1 MTEPTAHSQFAIRNS
16 QLPDWFTPRRFAAF
30 LLLAF
35 VLAFPGI
42 WLGTETF
49 FRSDYGVMAYP
60 AAHYLRESLRAGEL
74 PLWNPLSNCGAPFL
88 AQWGTMCLYPGSL
101 FFVALPMPWAL
112 GVFCLLHLWLG
123 GLGARA
129 LAERWTGNRFAAAV
143 AGTAFALNG
152 APLACITWPN
162 YCVALGW
169 LPWIVLFTEQA
180 WREGGRKL
188 VLAALAGTMQMLTG
202 VPELV
207 VLTWGLLGVMLVAEW
222 VQSPKSKVQSPTA
235 HEATEPHHA
244 PTTSVPLAP
253 TGGEGRG
260 EGASHAQPIAPESPN
275 PSPLITNHFSLLTRF
290 ALVIA
295 LITALSAAQLLP
307 FFDLLAHSQRDAAYR
322 DARWPMPPWGWA
334 NFLVPLFRYGQTP
347 QGFWTQVGQEFLSS
361 YYLGL
366 APLALALLAVWKL
379 RERRV
384 WMLAGATLF
393 ALVMALGDAGL
404 LYTALKNLLP
414 GGGITRFPVKFVLL
428 ATFTVPM
435 LAAFGVAWLLRGS
448 SRREEALSEN
458 AEHGMRN
465 AESSQSLL
473 TSAATNEPATAPL
486 LRIAFAL
493 AALTALIIWLGQQH
507 PLQYDRWPET
517 RANALARLTWLAAA
531 LGALAVVAGLGAR
544 AARERLLAAAALLVL
559 VAADPLTHQPNQ
571 TPLVSANLLADKW
584 DSQLFRSN
592 ADRNSV
598 GSRYFIT
605 PEREDLLLFGRHI
618 SEEMRHPGGL
628 KNTTQEATNIHVRS
642 LDLYLKRVESWSH
655 LNLANDV
662 AKVNGSSNLRL
673 REQDAL
679 QRLIYPVGGAK
690 APAATGLLDFLSVA
704 TQSQSSPDRSS
715 AFRKTARPLVA
726 VGALPEFIETTATL
740 NALTASDFDP
750 RRVVYL
756 PPKAQGSVP
765 TNAANARVTTRRF
778 AAHEILAEV
787 ETDAPTL
794 VTVAQSFYHPWRAF
808 VDGQPVKLW
817 RANYA
822 FQALAVPAGKH
833 TVRLVYVDE
842 KFRLGVGISL
852 AGLAVCG
859 FLWWRGGRISVGD
872 DVRSLTSNREKV
884 GDS

>member
-1 MTEPTAHSQFAIRNS
+1 
-16 QLPDWFTPRRFAAF
+16 
-30 LLLAF
+30 
-35 VLAFPGI
+35 
-42 WLGTETF
+42 
-49 FRSDYGVMAYP
+49 MAYP
-60 AAHYLRESLRAGEL
+60 SAHYLRESLRAGEL

-101 FFVALPMPWAL
+101 FFVALPMPLAL

-143 AGTAFALNG
+143 AGTAFAING
-152 APLACITWPN
+152 ASLACITWPN

-169 LPWIVLFTEQA
+169 MPWIILLTEQA

-207 VLTWGLLGVMLVAEW
+207 ILTWGLLGVMLVAEW
-222 VQSPKSKVQSPTA
+222 FQGLRFKVQSQSA
-235 HEATEPHHA
+235 HDCSKPPHP

-260 EGASHAQPIAPESPN
+260 EGASHPQPIAYKSPN
-275 PSPLITNHFSLLTRF
+275 PSQLITNHFSLLTRF
-290 ALVIA
+290 LFVIL

-334 NFLVPLFRYGQTP
+334 NLLVPLFRYFQTP
-347 QGFWTQVGQEFLSS
+347 QGFWVQQDQQFLSS

-366 APLALALLAVWKL
+366 GVLALALVAVWKS

-384 WMLAGATLF
+384 WLLAGATLF
-393 ALVMALGDAGL
+393 ALIMALGDAGF

-414 GGGITRFPVKFVLL
+414 GGGIARFPVKFVLL
-428 ATFTVPM
+428 AAFTVPM
-435 LAAFGVAWLLRGS
+435 LAAFGVAWL
-448 SRREEALSEN
+448 
-458 AEHGMRN
+458 MRPVGRDSVEPSIPP
-465 AESSQSLL
+465 AVRAQRASPADADEDE
-473 TSAATNEPATAPL
+473 TRSARLAPL
-486 LRIAFAL
+486 EMGLDGVSPYRLLL
-493 AALTALIIWLGQQH
+493 AVGLAIVAGVALIIWLGQQH
-507 PLQYDRWPET
+507 TLQYDRWPET
-517 RANALARLTWLAAA
+517 RANALVRLAWLAAA
-531 LGALAVVAGLGAR
+531 LGAIAVVAGFGAR

-559 VAADPLTHQPNQ
+559 LAADSLTHQPNQ
-571 TPLVSANLLADKW
+571 MPRVNADLLADKW
-584 DSQLFRSN
+584 DSQLFEDKAYEHTTS
-592 ADRNSV
+592 A
-598 GSRYFIT
+598 RYFIT
-605 PEREDLLLFGRHI
+605 PEREELLLFGRHV
-618 SEEMRHPGGL
+618 SAADLPPAGL
-628 KNTTQEATNIHVRS
+628 EGSKLAAANRQLWS
-642 LDLYLKRVESWSH
+642 MDLHLKREEAWSH
-655 LNLANDV
+655 LNLANGL

-679 QRLIYPVGGAK
+679 QRRLYPVSSTNS
-690 APAATGLLDFLSVA
+690 PAAFGLLDFLGVGNNSRHRSGA
-704 TQSQSSPDRSS
+704 SSTIRTS
-715 AFRKTARPLVA
+715 ALPLV
-726 VGALPEFIETTATL
+726 TAKGQPIF
-740 NALTASDFDP
+740 ASPTGSLDLLLAPDFDP
-750 RRVVYL
+750 RRVVFF
-756 PPKAQGSVP
+756 PHEAQGSVP
-765 TNAANARVTTRRF
+765 TNAADARITTRRF

-794 VTVAQSFYHPWRAF
+794 VTVAQSLYHPWRAF

-859 FLWWRGGRISVGD
+859 FLWWRGRKPTEAV
-872 DVRSLTSNREKV
+872 VT
-884 GDS
+884 

>member
-1 MTEPTAHSQFAIRNS
+1 MTSDLTSPDPRPETPDPTLA
-16 QLPDWFTPRRFAAF
+16 DWFTPLRFAAF

-35 VLAFPGI
+35 IFAFPGI
-42 WLGTETF
+42 WMGTETF

-60 AAHYLRESLRAGEL
+60 ATHYLRESIRAGEL

-143 AGTAFALNG
+143 AGTAFAING
-152 APLACITWPN
+152 ASLACITWPN

-169 LPWIVLFTEQA
+169 MPWIVLLTEQA

-188 VLAALAGTMQMLTG
+188 VLAVLAGTMQMLTG

-207 VLTWGLLGVMLVAEW
+207 VMTWGLLGVLLVADL
-222 VQSPKSKVQSPTA
+222 VKRKADNVSRNALTHYA
-235 HEATEPHHA
+235 LRFT
-244 PTTSVPLAP
+244 
-253 TGGEGRG
+253 
-260 EGASHAQPIAPESPN
+260 
-275 PSPLITNHFSLLTRF
+275 LL
-290 ALVIA
+290 IA

-347 QGFWTQVGQEFLSS
+347 QGFWIQIGQEFLSS

-366 APLALALLAVWKL
+366 APLALALLAVWKT

-384 WMLAGATLF
+384 WLLAGVTLF

-404 LYTALKNLLP
+404 LYSALKNILSGSL
-414 GGGITRFPVKFVLL
+414 IARFPVKFALL
-428 ATFTVPM
+428 AAFTVPL
-435 LAAFGVAWLLRGS
+435 LAAFGVAWLTRNAECADAPPGS
-448 SRREEALSEN
+448 SRREEAP
-458 AEHGMRN
+458 
-465 AESSQSLL
+465 SSQSAIGNRQSAINQSLL
-473 TSAATNEPATAPL
+473 TSAATCGGPNRSSAL
-486 LRIAFAL
+486 LAIGLAL
-493 AALTALIIWLGQQH
+493 VAATALIIWLGQQH

-517 RANALARLTWLAAA
+517 RANALVRLAWLAVA
-531 LGALAVVAGLGAR
+531 LGAIAVVAGLGAR
-544 AARERLLAAAALLVL
+544 AVRERLLAAGALLVL
-559 VAADPLTHQPNQ
+559 LAADPLTHQPNQ
-571 TPLVSANLLADKW
+571 MPRLSADFLT
-584 DSQLFRSN
+584 R
-592 ADRNSV
+592 
-598 GSRYFIT
+598 FIVMT
-605 PEREDLLLFGRHI
+605 DGHRRWPALGEGRVFLSPEREQILLQSSVENWGEDTF
-618 SEEMRHPGGL
+618 S
-628 KNTTQEATNIHVRS
+628 
-642 LDLYLKRVESWSH
+642 KRIYFWSH
-655 LNLANDV
+655 LNLLDAV
-662 AKVNGSSNLRL
+662 PKVNGSSNLRL
-673 REQDAL
+673 RDQDAL
-679 QRLIYPVGGAK
+679 QRRLYPTNHASN
-690 APAATGLLDFLSVA
+690 PAHGPMLDFLSVTCSARGVGSWSHPDPKPVPLPRGMIPA
-704 TQSQSSPDRSS
+704 TMENTNR
-715 AFRKTARPLVA
+715 AWIARTTALPLVFA
-726 VGALPEFIETTATL
+726 GVLPEFRDPLNTL
-740 NALTASDFDP
+740 EALPGVDFNP
-750 RRVVYL
+750 RRMVYL
-756 PPKAQGSVP
+756 PPEAQGSVP
-765 TNAANARVTTRRF
+765 TNSANARVITRRF

-833 TVRLVYVDE
+833 TVRLAYVDE
-842 KFRLGVGISL
+842 RFRLGVGISL

-859 FLWWRGGRISVGD
+859 WLWWRGGRIPVGD
-872 DVRSLTSNREKV
+872 DVRSLASTREKV
-884 GDS
+884 RDS

>member
-1 MTEPTAHSQFAIRNS
+1 MTDNTTTSRTGASESEFS
-16 QLPDWFTPRRFAAF
+16 DWFTPRRFAVF

-60 AAHYLRESLRAGEL
+60 AAHYLRESLRVGEL

-112 GVFCLLHLWLG
+112 GVFCLLHLWFG

-129 LAERWTGNRFAAAV
+129 LAERGTGHRFAAAV
-143 AGTAFALNG
+143 ASTAVALNG
-152 APLACITWPN
+152 ASRACLTWPN

-169 LPWIVLFTEQA
+169 LPWIVLLTEQA

-207 VLTWGLLGVMLVAEW
+207 VMTWGLLGVMLIAEW
-222 VQSPKSKVQSPTA
+222 VQSLKSKVQSPSA
-235 HEATEPHHA
+235 HEATDPTQA
-244 PTTSVPLAP
+244 PTTSASRAP
-253 TGGEGRG
+253 IGGEGRG
-260 EGASHAQPIAPESPN
+260 EGASHAPPIAPESPN

-295 LITALSAAQLLP
+295 LIAALSAAQLLP

-334 NFLVPLFRYGQTP
+334 NFLVPLFRYGQTD
-347 QGFWTQVGQEFLSS
+347 QGFWIQVGQEFLSS

-366 APLALALLAVWKL
+366 APLALALLAVWKA

-384 WMLAGATLF
+384 WLLAGATAFVLI
-393 ALVMALGDAGL
+393 MALGDAGY

-414 GGGITRFPVKFVLL
+414 GGGIARFPVKFVLL
-428 ATFTVPM
+428 AAFTVPM
-435 LAAFGVAWLLRGS
+435 LAAFGVAWLQSRSGVPPDCTNS
-448 SRREEALSEN
+448 SV
-458 AEHGMRN
+458 
-465 AESSQSLL
+465 
-473 TSAATNEPATAPL
+473 AASTPAASDAKEKLDDRQDACPTWRPL

-517 RANALARLTWLAAA
+517 RTNALARLAWLAAA
-531 LGALAVVAGLGAR
+531 LGAIAVVAGLGAR
-544 AARERLLAAAALLVL
+544 AARERLLAAGALLVL
-559 VAADPLTHQPNQ
+559 LAADPLTHQPNQ
-571 TPLVSANLLADKW
+571 TPRIPSAVFRVADILGAANNFSVTASLEAGRFKIAAADEERLLYGRHVDAQALLAHDQTALW
-584 DSQLFRSN
+584 
-592 ADRNSV
+592 
-598 GSRYFIT
+598 
-605 PEREDLLLFGRHI
+605 
-618 SEEMRHPGGL
+618 M
-628 KNTTQEATNIHVRS
+628 
-642 LDLYLKRVESWSH
+642 LDFSGKLRLGWSH
-655 LNLANDV
+655 LNLLKMV
-662 AKVNGSSNLRL
+662 PKVNGSSNLRL
-673 REQDAL
+673 REQDEL
-679 QRLIYPVGGAK
+679 QRRLYPANLSA
-690 APAATGLLDFLSVA
+690 APAADGLMDFLCV
-704 TQSQSSPDRSS
+704 TQLSQPTPGSGNGTRKFAGPLVDSPAKVQFGSPAEVLNHILSPD
-715 AFRKTARPLVA
+715 FRQPVTA
-726 VGALPEFIETTATL
+726 
-740 NALTASDFDP
+740 
-750 RRVVYL
+750 YL
-756 PPKAQGSVP
+756 PSEAQGSVP

-778 AAHEILAEV
+778 AALEILAEV

-842 KFRLGVGISL
+842 QFRLGVGISL

-859 FLWWRGGRISVGD
+859 FLWWRAGRMTNGQ
-872 DVRSLTSNREKV
+872 
-884 GDS
+884 

>member
-1 MTEPTAHSQFAIRNS
+1 MSAAPQDASPET
-16 QLPDWFTPRRFAAF
+16 PDPSLAAWLTPHRFAVF

-42 WLGTETF
+42 WMGTETF

-60 AAHYLRESLRAGEL
+60 AAHYLRESIRAGEL

-152 APLACITWPN
+152 ASLGCITWPN

-207 VLTWGLLGVMLVAEW
+207 VMTWGLLGVLLLGEVFS
-222 VQSPKSKVQSPTA
+222 VQSSVFSKSQP
-235 HEATEPHHA
+235 ATD
-244 PTTSVPLAP
+244 
-253 TGGEGRG
+253 
-260 EGASHAQPIAPESPN
+260 APERS
-275 PSPLITNHFSLLTRF
+275 SLKTEHWSLNTDYSSLPRF
-290 ALVIA
+290 ALAIA
-295 LITALSAAQLLP
+295 LIAALSAAQLLP
-307 FFDLLAHSQRDAAYR
+307 FFDLLAHSQRDASYH

-334 NFLVPLFRYGQTP
+334 NFLVPLFRYFQTP
-347 QGFWTQVGQEFLSS
+347 QGFWVQEGQQFLSS

-366 APLALALLAVWKL
+366 APLAFALLAVWKA

-384 WMLAGATLF
+384 WLLAGVTLF

-404 LYTALKNLLP
+404 LYTTLKNILP
-414 GGGITRFPVKFVLL
+414 SSLIARFPVKFVLL
-428 ATFTVPM
+428 AAFTVPM
-435 LAAFGVAWLLRGS
+435 LAAFGVAWL
-448 SRREEALSEN
+448 
-458 AEHGMRN
+458 
-465 AESSQSLL
+465 QSWSGVPPDF
-473 TSAATNEPATAPL
+473 TNYSVAASTPAVPDTKEKLDDRQDACP
-486 LRIAFAL
+486 AWKAL
-493 AALTALIIWLGQQH
+493 AQVALALVAATALIIWLGQQH

-517 RANALARLTWLAAA
+517 RANVLVRLAWLAAA
-531 LGALAVVAGLGAR
+531 LGTIAVVAGLGAR
-544 AARERLLAAAALLVL
+544 AARERLLAAGALLVL
-559 VAADPLTHQPNQ
+559 LAADPLTHQPNQ
-571 TPLVSANLLADKW
+571 TPRWPWAFAIGDGGLRGIPELVPLGSA
-584 DSQLFRSN
+584 
-592 ADRNSV
+592 
-598 GSRYFIT
+598 
-605 PEREDLLLFGRHI
+605 REMISPTDEELLLYGRHVDPQ
-618 SEEMRHPGGL
+618 HLPPGMVPE
-628 KNTTQEATNIHVRS
+628 Q
-642 LDLYLKRVESWSH
+642 LDLWHLDYRAKIHTGWSH
-655 LNLANDV
+655 LNLLDGV
-662 AKVNGSSNLRL
+662 PKVNGSSNLRL
-673 REQDAL
+673 REQDEVQRRLYPPNATNAPDAEGLRDFLGVKELSSLTRPDAL
-679 QRLIYPVGGAK
+679 WTTRSNALPLVTAGTPGRFV
-690 APAATGLLDFLSVA
+690 PAAD
-704 TQSQSSPDRSS
+704 
-715 AFRKTARPLVA
+715 
-726 VGALPEFIETTATL
+726 TL
-740 NALTASDFDP
+740 NQIVAQDFDP
-750 RRVVYL
+750 RSFVCL
-756 PPKAQGSVP
+756 PTEAHGVVP

-842 KFRLGVGISL
+842 KFRLGFGISL

-859 FLWWRGGRISVGD
+859 FLWWRSP
-872 DVRSLTSNREKV
+872 RSEAKSP
-884 GDS
+884 

>member
-1 MTEPTAHSQFAIRNS
+1 MDPAAS
-16 QLPDWFTPRRFAAF
+16 LPDPRPETPDPSLADWFTPRRFAVF

-35 VLAFPGI
+35 ILAFPGI
-42 WLGTETF
+42 WMGTETF

-60 AAHYLRESLRAGEL
+60 ATHYLRESLRAGEL

-143 AGTAFALNG
+143 AGTAFAING
-152 APLACITWPN
+152 ASLACITWPN

-169 LPWIVLFTEQA
+169 MPWIVLLTEQA

-207 VLTWGLLGVMLVAEW
+207 VMTWGLLGVMLLAEVFS
-222 VQSPKSKVQSPTA
+222 VQCSVFSRSQSVTKMPA
-235 HEATEPHHA
+235 RSLLKTEHWLLN
-244 PTTSVPLAP
+244 TDY
-253 TGGEGRG
+253 
-260 EGASHAQPIAPESPN
+260 
-275 PSPLITNHFSLLTRF
+275 SPLLRF
-290 ALVIA
+290 AFVIL
-295 LITALSAAQLLP
+295 LIAALSAAQLLP
-307 FFDLLAHSQRDAAYR
+307 FFDLLAHSQRDASYR

-334 NFLVPLFRYGQTP
+334 NLLVPLFRYGQTP
-347 QGFWTQVGQEFLSS
+347 QGFWIQVGQEFLSS

-366 APLALALLAVWKL
+366 APLALALVAVWKT

-384 WMLAGATLF
+384 WLLAGLTLF
-393 ALVMALGDAGL
+393 ALVMALGDAGF

-414 GGGITRFPVKFVLL
+414 GSLIARFPVKFVLL
-428 ATFTVPM
+428 AAFTVPL
-435 LAAFGVAWLLRGS
+435 LAAFGVAWLLRPRPVGRDSVEPSIPPEAVRAQRAS
-448 SRREEALSEN
+448 SADANEDETR
-458 AEHGMRN
+458 
-465 AESSQSLL
+465 
-473 TSAATNEPATAPL
+473 SARLAPL
-486 LRIAFAL
+486 EMGLDGVSPYRALLIVALAL
-493 AALTALIIWLGQQH
+493 AAGAALIIWLGQQH

-517 RANALARLTWLAAA
+517 RTNALARLAWLVAA
-531 LGALAVVAGLGAR
+531 LGAIAVVAGLGAR
-544 AARERLLAAAALLVL
+544 AARERLLAAGALLIL
-559 VAADPLTHQPNQ
+559 LTADPLTHQPNQ
-571 TPLVSANLLADKW
+571 VPRLNSGALGSEW
-584 DSQLFRSN
+584 DPKLFGLTEQLGEVRFR
-592 ADRNSV
+592 R
-598 GSRYFIT
+598 FIT
-605 PEREDLLLFGRHI
+605 PEREDTLLYGRHVP
-618 SEEMRHPGGL
+618 E
-628 KNTTQEATNIHVRS
+628 NILRWQGTYTPTIQDAWFFEIVG
-642 LDLYLKRVESWSH
+642 KRAEFWSH
-655 LNLANDV
+655 MNLLHGV

-673 REQDAL
+673 REQDEL
-679 QRLIYPVGGAK
+679 QRNLYPKNFAVAPK
-690 APAATGLLDFLSVA
+690 ASGLKDFLAVGFE
-704 TQSQSSPDRSS
+704 SSKFTNVIQTPR
-715 AFRKTARPLVA
+715 FLLLPLVKA
-726 VGALPEFIETTATL
+726 GAPPIFADGSR
-740 NALTASDFDP
+740 ASDHLLADEYSP
-750 RRVVYL
+750 LTVIYL
-756 PPKAQGSVP
+756 PPEAQGFVP

-822 FQALAVPAGKH
+822 FQALEVPAGKH

-852 AGLAVCG
+852 AGLALCG
-859 FLWWRGGRISVGD
+859 FLWWRGGRDPVGD
-872 DVRSLTSNREKV
+872 DVRSLASSPEKV

>member
-1 MTEPTAHSQFAIRNS
+1 MSDPVPIADSQFAIRNS
-16 QLPDWFTPRRFAAF
+16 QLPAWFTLRRFAVF

-42 WLGTETF
+42 WAGTETF

-60 AAHYLRESLRAGEL
+60 SAHYLRESLRAGEL

-112 GVFCLLHLWLG
+112 GVFCLLHLWFG
-123 GLGARA
+123 GLGVRA

-152 APLACITWPN
+152 ASLACITWPN

-169 LPWIVLFTEQA
+169 MPWIILLTEQA
-180 WREGGRKL
+180 WCEGGRKL

-207 VLTWGLLGVMLVAEW
+207 AMTWGLLAAMLIAEW
-222 VQSPKSKVQSPTA
+222 VQGPKSRVQSPSA
-235 HEATEPHHA
+235 HECSGPHQA

-260 EGASHAQPIAPESPN
+260 EGASHPQPTASERPH

-290 ALVIA
+290 LAVIA
-295 LITALSAAQLLP
+295 LIAALSAAQLLP

-334 NFLVPLFRYGQTP
+334 NFFVPLFRYFQTP
-347 QGFWTQVGQEFLSS
+347 QGFWVQHDQQFLSS

-366 APLALALLAVWKL
+366 APLALALLAVWKF
-379 RERRV
+379 RELRV
-384 WMLAGATLF
+384 WLLAGVTLF
-393 ALVMALGDAGL
+393 VLIIALGDAGF

-414 GGGITRFPVKFVLL
+414 GGGIARFPVKFVLL
-428 ATFTVPM
+428 AAFTVPM

-448 SRREEALSEN
+448 SRREEAPSNN
-458 AEHGMRN
+458 AECGTRS

-473 TSAATNEPATAPL
+473 TSSAASGGPNRSSAL
-486 LRIAFAL
+486 LAIAL
-493 AALTALIIWLGQQH
+493 AFVAGVALIIWLGQQH

-517 RANALARLTWLAAA
+517 RANALVRLAWLATA
-531 LGALAVVAGLGAR
+531 LGAIAIVAGLGTR
-544 AARERLLAAAALLVL
+544 AVRERLLAAGAALV
-559 VAADPLTHQPNQ
+559 
-571 TPLVSANLLADKW
+571 LLAGDACSHLP
-584 DSQLFRSN
+584 SQSPRIPTAVLNRAGIS
-592 ADRNSV
+592 
-598 GSRYFIT
+598 
-605 PEREDLLLFGRHI
+605 PEQPELATLPTGRAMISPTDEELLLYGRHVDPQ
-618 SEEMRHPGGL
+618 RLPPGVPASPL
-628 KNTTQEATNIHVRS
+628 NLQV
-642 LDLYLKRVESWSH
+642 LDFAGKLRAGWSH
-655 LNLANDV
+655 LNLLDGV
-662 AKVNGSSNLRL
+662 PKVNGSSNLRL
-673 REQDAL
+673 REQDEL
-679 QRLIYPVGGAK
+679 QRRLYPPSATN
-690 APAATGLLDFLSVA
+690 ALAAAGLLDFLGVKE
-704 TQSQSSPDRSS
+704 Q
-715 AFRKTARPLVA
+715 TALFAGSMWSNRTTAQPLVFA
-726 VGALPEFIETTATL
+726 GAAPHFTPAIETLSQLLA
-740 NALTASDFDP
+740 ADFNP
-750 RRVVYL
+750 RQVAHL
-756 PPKAQGSVP
+756 PPEAEASIP
-765 TNAANARVTTRRF
+765 TNAANARLTTHRF

-817 RANYA
+817 RVNYA

-842 KFRLGVGISL
+842 KFRLGVRISL
-852 AGLAVCG
+852 TGLAVCG
-859 FLWWRGGRISVGD
+859 FLWWKRPSP
-872 DVRSLTSNREKV
+872 KV
-884 GDS
+884 QSPKSS

>member
-1 MTEPTAHSQFAIRNS
+1 MSDPAPIADSQFAIRNS
-16 QLPDWFTPRRFAAF
+16 QLPDCFTPRRFAVF

-42 WLGTETF
+42 WMGTETF

-60 AAHYLRESLRAGEL
+60 SAHYLRESLRAGEL

-143 AGTAFALNG
+143 AGTAFAING
-152 APLACITWPN
+152 ASLACITWPN

-169 LPWIVLFTEQA
+169 LPWIVLVTEQA
-180 WREGGRKL
+180 WREGSRKL

-207 VLTWGLLGVMLVAEW
+207 ILTWGLLVVLWLAEVIEEGKRQKAKGKSAETTAARSTFSSFLFPFSFATPAVRFVALVA
-222 VQSPKSKVQSPTA
+222 
-235 HEATEPHHA
+235 
-244 PTTSVPLAP
+244 
-253 TGGEGRG
+253 
-260 EGASHAQPIAPESPN
+260 
-275 PSPLITNHFSLLTRF
+275 
-290 ALVIA
+290 LVA
-295 LITALSAAQLLP
+295 ALSAAQLLP
-307 FFDLLAHSQRDAAYR
+307 FFDLLAHSQRDASYR

-347 QGFWTQVGQEFLSS
+347 QGFWIQVGQEFLSS

-384 WMLAGATLF
+384 WLLAGATAF
-393 ALVMALGDAGL
+393 ALIMALGDAGF

-414 GGGITRFPVKFVLL
+414 GGGIARFPVKFVLL
-428 ATFTVPM
+428 AAFTVPM
-435 LAAFGVAWLLRGS
+435 LAAFGVAWLQRGS
-448 SRREEALSEN
+448 GVPPDFIN
-458 AEHGMRN
+458 F
-465 AESSQSLL
+465 
-473 TSAATNEPATAPL
+473 SATVSTTETQDAKVKSDDRQDACPTWKPL
-486 LRIAFAL
+486 AQVAFAL
-493 AALTALIIWLGQQH
+493 VAGSALIIWLGQQH

-517 RANALARLTWLAAA
+517 RANAFVRLAWLAAA
-531 LGALAVVAGLGAR
+531 LGAIAVAAGLGAR
-544 AARERLLAAAALLVL
+544 AARECLLAAGALLVL
-559 VAADPLTHQPNQ
+559 LAADPLTHQPNQ
-571 TPLVSANLLADKW
+571 TPRVDADLLADKW
-584 DSQLFRSN
+584 DAHLFRSEAERN
-592 ADRNSV
+592 A
-598 GSRYFIT
+598 GGTRYFIT
-605 PEREDLLLFGRHI
+605 PEREELLLFGRHI
-618 SEEMRHPGGL
+618 PEEMHHLGEL
-628 KNTTQEATNIHVRS
+628 KETTAEATNQWVWHF
-642 LDLYLKRVESWSH
+642 DLYQKRMESWSH
-655 LNLANDV
+655 LNMANGI

-673 REQDAL
+673 RDQDAL
-679 QRLIYPVGGAK
+679 QRRLYPVGGAK
-690 APAATGLLDFLSVA
+690 APAATGLLDFLGVEH
-704 TQSQSSPDRSS
+704 QSQSGPDRSS
-715 AFRKTARPLVA
+715 AFRKGARPLVA
-726 VGALPEFIETTATL
+726 AGALTNFLEPTPTL
-740 NALTASDFDP
+740 DALTADDFDP

-756 PPKAQGSVP
+756 PPEGQGSVP
-765 TNAANARVTTRRF
+765 TNSANARVTTRRF

-822 FQALAVPAGKH
+822 FQALAVPVGKH
-833 TVRLVYVDE
+833 TVRLVYVDG

-859 FLWWRGGRISVGD
+859 FLWWRAGTRPVGD
-872 DVRSLTSNREKV
+872 DVRSLTSNREKA

>member
-1 MTEPTAHSQFAIRNS
+1 LSAAP
-16 QLPDWFTPRRFAAF
+16 PDPRPETPDPSLSDCFTPPRFAAF

-60 AAHYLRESLRAGEL
+60 SAHYLRESLRAGEL

-152 APLACITWPN
+152 ASLACITWPN

-169 LPWIVLFTEQA
+169 MPWIVLLTEQA
-180 WREGGRKL
+180 WREGGRQL

-207 VLTWGLLGVMLVAEW
+207 VMTWGLLGVLLVADC
-222 VQSPKSKVQSPTA
+222 VKRK
-235 HEATEPHHA
+235 TENVSNAVLTHYA
-244 PTTSVPLAP
+244 LRFTSLILL
-253 TGGEGRG
+253 
-260 EGASHAQPIAPESPN
+260 IA
-275 PSPLITNHFSLLTRF
+275 
-290 ALVIA
+290 
-295 LITALSAAQLLP
+295 ALSAAQLLP
-307 FFDLLAHSQRDAAYR
+307 FFDLLAHSQRDASYH

-334 NFLVPLFRYGQTP
+334 NFLVPLFRYFQTP
-347 QGFWTQVGQEFLSS
+347 QGFWVQEGQQFLSS

-366 APLALALLAVWKL
+366 APLALALLAVWKA
-379 RERRV
+379 RERRI
-384 WMLAGATLF
+384 WLLAGVTLF

-404 LYTALKNLLP
+404 LYPALKSILP
-414 GGGITRFPVKFVLL
+414 GSLIARFPVKFVLL
-428 ATFTVPM
+428 AAFTVPM
-435 LAAFGVAWLLRGS
+435 LAAFGVAWLTRNAECGMPNAEGADGPSGS
-448 SRREEALSEN
+448 SGREEAPASQSAIN
-458 AEHGMRN
+458 
-465 AESSQSLL
+465 QSLL
-473 TSAATNEPATAPL
+473 TSAATNESATAPFV
-486 LRIAFAL
+486 RIAFAL

-517 RANALARLTWLAAA
+517 RANALVRLAWLAAA
-531 LGALAVVAGLGAR
+531 LGAIAVVAGLGAR
-544 AARERLLAAAALLVL
+544 SARERLLAAAALLVL
-559 VAADPLTHQPNQ
+559 LAADPLTHQPDQ
-571 TPLVSANLLADKW
+571 TPRVSTDFLTRFIVMTDGHRRWPTLGEGRVFLSPKREQILLQSSLENWGKDTFSK
-584 DSQLFRSN
+584 RI
-592 ADRNSV
+592 
-598 GSRYFIT
+598 YF
-605 PEREDLLLFGRHI
+605 
-618 SEEMRHPGGL
+618 
-628 KNTTQEATNIHVRS
+628 
-642 LDLYLKRVESWSH
+642 WSH
-655 LNLANDV
+655 LNLLDGV
-662 AKVNGSSNLRL
+662 PKVNGSSNLRL
-673 REQDAL
+673 RDQDAL
-679 QRLIYPVGGAK
+679 QRRLYPTNHASL
-690 APAATGLLDFLSVA
+690 PAHGPILDFLSA
-704 TQSQSSPDRSS
+704 TYSASGVGSWSFPDPKPVPLPRGMIP
-715 AFRKTARPLVA
+715 AMMENTNRAWEARTTALPLVA
-726 VGALPEFIETTATL
+726 AGLLPEFREPP
-740 NALTASDFDP
+740 NALEALTGADFNP
-750 RRVVYL
+750 RRMVFLSPEAAGYI
-756 PPKAQGSVP
+756 P

-794 VTVAQSFYHPWRAF
+794 MTVAQSFYHPWRAF

-852 AGLAVCG
+852 AGLAVCA
-859 FLWWRGGRISVGD
+859 FLWWRGGRIPVGD
-872 DVRSLTSNREKV
+872 DVRSLTSSLEKV
-884 GDS
+884 RDS

>member
-1 MTEPTAHSQFAIRNS
+1 MSAPVPIADSQFAIRNS

-42 WLGTETF
+42 WMGTETF

-60 AAHYLRESLRAGEL
+60 SAHYLRESLRAGEL

-101 FFVALPMPWAL
+101 FFVSLPMPWAL

-129 LAERWTGNRFAAAV
+129 LAERWTGSRFAAAV

-152 APLACITWPN
+152 ASLACITWPN

-169 LPWIVLFTEQA
+169 LPWIILLTEQA

-207 VLTWGLLGVMLVAEW
+207 VMTWGLLGVMLIAEW
-222 VQSPKSKVQSPTA
+222 VQSPKSKVQSPSA
-235 HEATEPHHA
+235 HEATEPHQA
-244 PTTSVPLAP
+244 PTTSVSLAP
-253 TGGEGRG
+253 TRGDGRG
-260 EGASHAQPIAPESPN
+260 EGAGPAQPIAPESPN
-275 PSPLITNHFSLLTRF
+275 PSPLITNHFSLLIRF
-290 ALVIA
+290 AAVIA
-295 LITALSAAQLLP
+295 LIAALSAAQLLP

-347 QGFWTQVGQEFLSS
+347 QGFWIQQGQEFLSS

-384 WMLAGATLF
+384 WLLAGATAFVLI
-393 ALVMALGDAGL
+393 MALGDAGF
-404 LYTALKNLLP
+404 LYTALKNVLP
-414 GGGITRFPVKFVLL
+414 GGGIARFPVKFVLL
-428 ATFTVPM
+428 AAFTVPM
-435 LAAFGVAWLLRGS
+435 LAAFGVAWLQ
-448 SRREEALSEN
+448 SRSGVPPDFTNYSVA
-458 AEHGMRN
+458 
-465 AESSQSLL
+465 
-473 TSAATNEPATAPL
+473 TSTSVATDAKEKSDDMQDACPAWKPL
-486 LRIAFAL
+486 AQVAL
-493 AALTALIIWLGQQH
+493 ALVAGIALIIWLGQQH

-517 RANALARLTWLAAA
+517 RANALARLAWLAAA
-531 LGALAVVAGLGAR
+531 LGAIAVVAGLGAR
-544 AARERLLAAAALLVL
+544 AVRERLPAAGALLIL
-559 VAADPLTHQPNQ
+559 LACDPLTHQPDQ
-571 TPLVSANLLADKW
+571 TPRIPSRVFEPKKHFTVGLGMRSMIAPEDETRLLYG
-584 DSQLFRSN
+584 RH
-592 ADRNSV
+592 V
-598 GSRYFIT
+598 GLPPLST
-605 PEREDLLLFGRHI
+605 KEELTLEDLWLLDFAG
-618 SEEMRHPGGL
+618 
-628 KNTTQEATNIHVRS
+628 
-642 LDLYLKRVESWSH
+642 KRYSGWSH
-655 LNLANDV
+655 LNLLQAQP
-662 AKVNGSSNLRL
+662 KVNGSSNLRL

-679 QRLIYPVGGAK
+679 QRHLYPADGTNAIN
-690 APAATGLLDFLSVA
+690 AEGLRDFLGVEYFFRPSGSKPVERRDGA
-704 TQSQSSPDRSS
+704 HPQELVHTGTPMQFLPLPE
-715 AFRKTARPLVA
+715 AFRQL
-726 VGALPEFIETTATL
+726 TTPA
-740 NALTASDFDP
+740 FDP
-750 RRVVYL
+750 KKLAIL
-756 PPKAQGSVP
+756 PPEAQGSVP
-765 TNAANARVTTRRF
+765 TNAANASVTTRRF

-808 VDGQPVKLW
+808 VDDQPVNLW

-833 TVRLVYVDE
+833 TVRLVYVDG

-859 FLWWRGGRISVGD
+859 FLWWKSP
-872 DVRSLTSNREKV
+872 RSKV
-884 GDS
+884 QSPKSP

>member
-1 MTEPTAHSQFAIRNS
+1 LSAPVPIANSPFAIRHS
-16 QLPDWFTPRRFAAF
+16 EFTDWFTPRRFAIF
-30 LLLAF
+30 LLLPF
-35 VLAFPGI
+35 ILAFPGI
-42 WLGTETF
+42 WMGTETF

-129 LAERWTGNRFAAAV
+129 LAERWTSNRFAAAV

-152 APLACITWPN
+152 ASLACITWPN

-169 LPWIVLFTEQA
+169 MPWIVLLTEQA

-207 VLTWGLLGVMLVAEW
+207 VMTWGLLAVMVAGEVFS
-222 VQSPKSKVQSPTA
+222 VQCSVFSKARVTPS
-235 HEATEPHHA
+235 
-244 PTTSVPLAP
+244 
-253 TGGEGRG
+253 
-260 EGASHAQPIAPESPN
+260 ASD
-275 PSPLITNHFSLLTRF
+275 PSPLKTEHCLLNTDYSPLLRF
-290 ALVIA
+290 LSVII
-295 LITALSAAQLLP
+295 LIAALSAAQLLP
-307 FFDLLAHSQRDAAYR
+307 FFDLLAHSQRDASYR

-347 QGFWTQVGQEFLSS
+347 QGFWIQVGQEFLSS

-384 WMLAGATLF
+384 WLLAGVTLF
-393 ALVMALGDAGL
+393 VLVMALGDAGY
-404 LYTALKNLLP
+404 LYTALKNVLP
-414 GGGITRFPVKFVLL
+414 GGGIARFPVKFVLL
-428 ATFTVPM
+428 AAFTVPM
-435 LAAFGVAWLLRGS
+435 LAAFGVAWLMSG
-448 SRREEALSEN
+448 SRRGEEADLELPTADCRPPN
-458 AEHGMRN
+458 PPPDLGGY
-465 AESSQSLL
+465 SS
-473 TSAATNEPATAPL
+473 AL
-486 LRIAFAL
+486 LRIAFVL

-507 PLQYDRWPET
+507 PLQYDRWLET
-517 RANALARLTWLAAA
+517 CANALARLAWLAAA
-531 LGALAVVAGLGAR
+531 LGAIAVVAGLGAR
-544 AARERLLAAAALLVL
+544 AARERLLAAGALLIL
-559 VAADPLTHQPNQ
+559 LAADPLTHQPNQ
-571 TPLVSANLLADKW
+571 TPRLPGKILRPQPQFNPVAFAPTPPNGT
-584 DSQLFRSN
+584 
-592 ADRNSV
+592 
-598 GSRYFIT
+598 GSRLMT
-605 PEREDLLLFGRHI
+605 MPEMELGLLRLNNPNWSH
-618 SEEMRHPGGL
+618 EMSIKQTYH
-628 KNTTQEATNIHVRS
+628 
-642 LDLYLKRVESWSH
+642 WSH
-655 LNLANDV
+655 LNLLAGQS
-662 AKVNGSSNLRL
+662 KVNGSSNLRL
-673 REQDAL
+673 REQEKV
-679 QRLIYPVGGAK
+679 QIRLFPTE
-690 APAATGLLDFLSVA
+690 PATAASETETAGLKDFLGVAFVPSV
-704 TQSQSSPDRSS
+704 S
-715 AFRKTARPLVA
+715 ANEMWEQRTTARPVVSAGAAA
-726 VGALPEFIETTATL
+726 VCWEQNAALGMLFKP
-740 NALTASDFDP
+740 DFDP

-756 PPKAQGSVP
+756 PPEAQGSVP

-822 FQALAVPAGKH
+822 FQALAVPAGQH

-859 FLWWRGGRISVGD
+859 FLWR
-872 DVRSLTSNREKV
+872 RSSRSKV
-884 GDS
+884 QSPKSS